1 MSMLSRNISIATK
14 KRMFSS
20 CNYEYSLSP
29 FASCIIVG
37 SLFTGAILSR
47 IRSYDTQILTKL
59 YEMEKDIKSMKSE
72 LETKK

>member
-1 MSMLSRNISIATK
+1 MSMLSRNISIATN

-20 CNYEYSLSP
+20 CNYESSLSP
-29 FASCIIVG
+29 FFSSMIVG

-47 IRSYDTQILTKL
+47 IRSYDTEILTKL

>member
-1 MSMLSRNISIATK
+1 MSMLSRNISIATN

-20 CNYEYSLSP
+20 CNYESSISP
-29 FASCIIVG
+29 FFSSMIVG
-37 SLFTGAILSR
+37 SLFTGAIISR
-47 IRSYDTQILTKL
+47 IRSNDTQILTKL